1 MKNELVVRWKSELP
15 SFFAKLKKYA
25 LGVAASATAIWTANA
40 TLGLQLDEITLAVC
54 KYIIA
59 FSTAVG
65 LTSQLTMKNPPK
77 EQENG

>member
-1 MKNELVVRWKSELP
+1 MKNEFSTRWKAELP
-15 SFFAKLKKYA
+15 AFFDKLKKYS

-40 TLGLQLDEITLAVC
+40 TLNLQLDEITLAVC

-59 FSTAVG
+59 FATAVG

-77 EQENG
+77 EN